1 MAAAATTATSCC
13 SARPTPASSP
23 RRRTM
28 PGALIEPL
36 FVTDPFEGTL
46 AASPSAQQVIAR
58 GIARA
63 VEQYL
68 GTGPDSAD
76 GCTRPRP

>member
-1 MAAAATTATSCC
+1 MLLLGPADAGFFATPSQ
-13 SARPTPASSP
+13 
-23 RRRTM
+23 M
-28 PGALIEPL
+28 PGALVEPL

-63 VEQYL
+63 VEQFL
-68 GTGPDSAD
+68 APTA
-76 GCTRPRP
+76 TT